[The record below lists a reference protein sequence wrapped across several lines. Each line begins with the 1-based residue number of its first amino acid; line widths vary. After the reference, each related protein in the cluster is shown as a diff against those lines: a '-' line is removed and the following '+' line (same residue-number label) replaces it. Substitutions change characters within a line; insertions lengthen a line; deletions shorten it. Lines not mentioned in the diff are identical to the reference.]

1 VFEQVFGIMGDVT
14 EFLQVS
20 SRGGILL
27 LPREVVDTTLP
38 SPGDPFREMELLGL
52 APERIAALDD
62 TDTLDLLAAI
72 RKRKARAEAMEQR
85 ALARL
90 NELRK
95 GDRYVGDEAAL
106 ELRISRNAGANRV
119 TTATALVHRLPGV
132 LAAMDDGELDGYTA
146 SRLVDACQGLSD
158 DKAREVDELLAAKRA
173 AGTLNLTDP
182 TSLRRVAR
190 RLAVRVDPDAV
201 ATRARKARCERR
213 VQVIHGE
220 DTMSTLLADLPAE
233 IASAAYANVDKHAR
247 RLRDNGDERN
257 LDQLRADILGDLL
270 CGHPADGSGTKP
282 AAMVFLH
289 MPITTALTMT
299 DHGCELAGYGPIPG
313 PIARE
318 IMTNPKS
325 VLRKVLVDPGTGKIE
340 GLGRTRRRPNQALR
354 DLIAARDRECPFCHR
369 PAQAC
374 DLDHLNE
381 WAKDGGG
388 TDPEN
393 LGPKCEREHYLK
405 DHPHWDLD
413 FDPDSGEATLT
424 TPAKRTFTRQRES
437 IIEPEPPPKPK
448 PPPEPAPPRKILLP
462 DEPPF

>member
-1 VFEQVFGIMGDVT
+1 VFEQVFGIIGDVT

-27 LPREVVDTTLP
+27 LPREVVDSTLP

-52 APERIAALDD
+52 SPERIAALDD

-90 NELRK
+90 NELRA

-119 TTATALVHRLPGV
+119 ATATALVHRLPQV
-132 LAAMDDGELDGYTA
+132 LEVMDDGEIDGYTA
-146 SRLVDACQGLSD
+146 SKLVDACQGLSD
-158 DKAREVDELLAAKRA
+158 EKAREVDELLGEKRA

-182 TSLRRVAR
+182 TSLRRVVR

-233 IASAAYANVDKHAR
+233 IASAAYANVDRQAR
-247 RLRDNGDERN
+247 RLRNAGDERN
-257 LDQLRADILGDLL
+257 LDQLRADILGELL
-270 CGHPADGSGTKP
+270 TGNTADGAGPKP

-299 DHGCELAGYGPIPG
+299 DDGCELAGYGPIPG

-374 DLDHLNE
+374 DVDHLAE
-381 WAKDGGG
+381 WAKDGGA

-405 DHPHWDLD
+405 DHPLWDLG

-424 TPAKRTFTRQRES
+424 TPAKRTFTRQREP
-437 IIEPEPPPKPK
+437 IIEPEPPPKPQ
-448 PPPEPAPPRKILLP
+448 PPPKPRPPSKILLP

>member
-1 VFEQVFGIMGDVT
+1 VFEHVFGIMDGVT
-14 EFLQVS
+14 EFLQIY
-20 SRGGILL
+20 SRGSLLL
-27 LPREVVDTTLP
+27 LPRDVVDSTLP

-52 APERIAALDD
+52 SPERIAALDD
-62 TDTLDLLAAI
+62 TDTLDLLAAL

-90 NELRK
+90 NVLRA

-119 TTATALVHRLPGV
+119 ATATALLTRMPGV
-132 LAAMDDGELDGYTA
+132 LEAMDDGELDGYTA
-146 SRLVDACQGLSD
+146 SKLVDACQGLSD
-158 DKAREVDELLAAKRA
+158 EKAREVDELLAAKRA

-182 TSLRRVAR
+182 TSVRRVVR

-201 ATRARKARCERR
+201 ATRARKARCERK

-220 DTMSTLLADLPAE
+220 DTMSTLLADLPTE
-233 IASAAYANVDKHAR
+233 IASAAYANVDRQAR
-247 RLRDNGDERN
+247 RLRNAGDERN
-257 LDQLRADILGDLL
+257 LDQLRADVLGDLL
-270 CGHPADGSGTKP
+270 TGNHTDGKASAG
-282 AAMVFLH
+282 AMVFLH

-299 DHGCELAGYGPIPG
+299 DHGCELAGYGPIPA

-381 WAKDGGG
+381 WARDGGG
-388 TDPEN
+388 TNPDN

-405 DHPHWDLD
+405 DHPHWDLG
-413 FDPDSGEATLT
+413 FDPDSGEATMT

-437 IIEPEPPPKPK
+437 IIEPEPPPESE
-448 PPPEPAPPRKILLP
+448 PPPKVSLL
-462 DEPPF
+462 DLPPF

>member
-1 VFEQVFGIMGDVT
+1 MGGVT

-27 LPREVVDTTLP
+27 LPREVVDSTLP

-52 APERIAALDD
+52 SPERIAALDD
-62 TDTLDLLAAI
+62 TDTLDLLAAL

-90 NELRK
+90 NVLRA

-106 ELRISRNAGANRV
+106 ELRISRNAGVNRV
-119 TTATALVHRLPGV
+119 ATAAALVHRMPGV
-132 LAAMDDGELDGYTA
+132 LEAMDDGEIDGYTA

-158 DKAREVDELLAAKRA
+158 EKAREVDELLAAKRA

-182 TSLRRVAR
+182 TSLRRVVR

-201 ATRARKARCERR
+201 ATRARKARCERK

-233 IASAAYANVDKHAR
+233 IASAAYANVDRQAR
-247 RLRDNGDERN
+247 RLRNAGDERN

-270 CGHPADGSGTKP
+270 TGNPGDGTGPKP
-282 AAMVFLH
+282 GAMVFLH

-313 PIARE
+313 PVARE
-318 IMTNPKS
+318 IMSNPKS
-325 VLRKVLVDPGTGKIE
+325 VLRKVLVDPGTGRIE

-374 DLDHLNE
+374 DLDHLAE
-381 WAKDGGG
+381 WARDGGG

-393 LGPKCEREHYLK
+393 LSPKCEREHYLK
-405 DHPHWDLD
+405 DHPHWDLG
-413 FDPDSGEATLT
+413 FDPDSGEATVT

-437 IIEPEPPPKPK
+437 IIEPEPPPKPQ
-448 PPPEPAPPRKILLP
+448 PPPPPAPSKILLP

>member
-1 VFEQVFGIMGDVT
+1 MT
-14 EFLQVS
+14 
-20 SRGGILL
+20 
-27 LPREVVDTTLP
+27 PTP
-38 SPGDPFREMELLGL
+38 SICSPPSVNAKPGP
-52 APERIAALDD
+52 
-62 TDTLDLLAAI
+62 
-72 RKRKARAEAMEQR
+72 KRR

-119 TTATALVHRLPGV
+119 ATATALLTRMPGV
-132 LAAMDDGELDGYTA
+132 LEAMDDGEIDGYTA
-146 SRLVDACQGLSD
+146 GKLVDACQGLSD
-158 DKAREVDELLAAKRA
+158 DKAREVDELLADKRA

-201 ATRARKARCERR
+201 ATRARKARCERK

-220 DTMSTLLADLPAE
+220 DTMSTLLADLPTE
-233 IASAAYANVDKHAR
+233 IASAAYANVDRQAR
-247 RLRDNGDERN
+247 RLRNAGDERN
-257 LDQLRADILGDLL
+257 LDQLRADVLGDLL
-270 CGHPADGSGTKP
+270 TGNHTDGKASAG
-282 AAMVFLH
+282 AMVFLH
-289 MPITTALTMT
+289 MPITTALTIT
-299 DHGCELAGYGPIPG
+299 DDGCELAGYGPIPA

-369 PAQAC
+369 PAQQC
-374 DLDHLNE
+374 DLDHLAE
-381 WAKDGGG
+381 WARDGGG

-413 FDPDSGEATLT
+413 FDPDTGEATLT
-424 TPAKRTFTRQRES
+424 TPAKRTFTRQREP
-437 IIEPEPPPKPK
+437 IIEPEPPPKPQ